1 MKTINELT
9 EACNKAVKDYVTL
22 KEEDDKLKAELTEIV
37 VKNWQIV
44 KSSVADFEQIRK
56 MLVNCF
62 GSNNTGIGVFEF
74 TYDNDIK
81 LSVRSANSYRL
92 ESPRLVLHKGGRGIV
107 DDIYGDYWKSNN
119 PLKSAEIPLWAEL
132 LRTEEDANKV
142 VEAISKYYIKIME
155 YYLDEVIPV
164 SEDKVR
170 TSITNIKSLL
180 SDSHTVEEK
189 EDGTVEI
196 RLGGK
201 TYIGTLKEEQE

>member
-22 KEEDDKLKAELTEIV
+22 KEEDNKLKAELKEIV

-44 KSSVADFEQIRK
+44 KSSVEGFEQIRK
-56 MLVNCF
+56 MLINCF
-62 GSNNTGIGVFEF
+62 SCSQRGLGELVF
-74 TYDNDIK
+74 TYANGIS
-81 LSVRSANSYRL
+81 LSVKSVNSYWL
-92 ESPRLVLHKGGRGIV
+92 ETPILALHKEGRGVV
-107 DDIYGDYWKSNN
+107 DKVYGDYWKSDF
-119 PLKSAEIPLWAEL
+119 PLSDDEIPLWAEL
-132 LRTEEDANKV
+132 LRTEEDANNL
-142 VEAISKYYIKIME
+142 VEAISQYYIKIME

-164 SEDKVR
+164 SEENVR
-170 TSITNIKSLL
+170 TSIANVKNLL

-201 TYIGTLKEEQE
+201 TYIGTLKEEE